1 MSRSKLSGRGR
12 SVSILAAV
20 AQFVILGVA
29 IFGGVAV
36 VAASRLRSTSNSEA
50 IRDAREWAALMAD
63 DVIAPHVSE
72 SLMHHDAT
80 AIAQMDVLVKS
91 MILKGPIT
99 RVKLWSP
106 SGEIIYSD
114 QLALIG
120 KTFPLGPDV
129 ASAVRT
135 GQPSIGFS
143 SLSEP
148 ENAFDG
154 GPDKRLEVYMPFKLA
169 DGRTLI
175 YEHYQ
180 HTSAVSQGAAKVT
193 AAFSPIVLRSLL
205 VLAILQVPLAWWLAR
220 RVRSSQRQQMVLL
233 QGALDASE
241 NERRRIAHDLHDGVV
256 QDLVGVSYAVD
267 AVRHDATV
275 RSSPGAVSTL
285 DHVVEEAQRSI
296 RSLRT
301 LLVDIYPPR
310 LEEGD
315 LVGAIGDL
323 LATLEAR
330 GIHTSFQDTT
340 GSPMSSVTHALLYRT
355 AREALRNVEKHSE
368 ASNVDVL
375 LYDLPSGE
383 VMLEIIDDGKGFD
396 RRDFEASQDDGHFG
410 IRLLADVT
418 AAAGGTLKLESDK
431 GEGTRV
437 VLVVPR

>member
-1 MSRSKLSGRGR
+1 MSRSKLTGRAR

-50 IRDAREWAALMAD
+50 IRDAREWAALMAE

-72 SLMHHDAT
+72 ALLRHDA
-80 AIAQMDVLVKS
+80 IAVAEMDMLVKS

-106 SGEIIYSD
+106 SGEVIYSD
-114 QLALIG
+114 QHALIG
-120 KTFPLGPDV
+120 KFYPLGPDV
-129 ASAVRT
+129 ITALRT
-135 GQPSIGFS
+135 GKPSIGFS
-143 SLSEP
+143 SLIEP
-148 ENAFDG
+148 ENVLDG

-220 RVRSSQRQQMVLL
+220 RVRASQRQQMVLL

-267 AVRHDATV
+267 AVRHDPAV
-275 RSSPGAVSTL
+275 RSSAGAVSTL

-315 LVGAIGDL
+315 LAGAIGDL

-330 GIHTSFQDTT
+330 GIHCSFQDTT
-340 GSPMSSVTHALLYRT
+340 ATPISSMSHALIYRT
-355 AREALRNVEKHSE
+355 AREALRNVEKHSD
-368 ASNVDVL
+368 ATTVDL
-375 LYDLPSGE
+375 LLNDLPSGE

-396 RRDFEASQDDGHFG
+396 RQDFQTSQDDGHFG

-418 AAAGGTLKLESDK
+418 AAAGGTLKLESEK